1 MKNEWKPEELRATSE
16 EIRGAVMPKTITPE
30 MVGGTLLGV
39 VNALGEVLEVLGEIP
54 REHVT
59 VKVHG
64 CDCDGLVSTSGAT
77 IELEVYS
84 AQGFPTSRPI
94 KAMLETDENC
104 EVTFDVP
111 HGFTFSVVAKCAG
124 MGASFQLV
132 QDATRKSRTIDLWC
146 FPVGIFWYGQA
157 GLWGPNY
164 NNPSVPFLSEQYSNE
179 IDTGEEGAQRWIEEY
194 AAGLTDSA
202 EPEYGVD
209 EPCWRGI
216 LVSTA
221 DTAFVIMP
229 NTLSNETMMWS
240 DMFGFG
246 LEVPFCG
253 NFNPDEMEVADG
265 EDQWQKARD
274 MSITDFD
281 GNSNTAKLLKH
292 CVNPIA
298 AKAAASMSA
307 EWWDQH
313 NFLPSA
319 GQLYLMWQN
328 RTAINA
334 MMTEA
339 NADGFEFRLFPYQ
352 NEKNQWVCPNDNRNE
367 YWWSSTQAGPNCS
380 WVVNY
385 NGYISNYFSRRYSND
400 VRAVSAFH
408 FEY

>member
-1 MKNEWKPEELRATSE
+1 MKEEWKPEELRATSE
-16 EIRGAVMPKTITPE
+16 EIRGAVMPKSITPE
-30 MVGGTLLGV
+30 MVGATLLGV
-39 VNALGEVLEVLGEIP
+39 VNALGEVVEVLGEIP

-64 CDCDGLVSTSGAT
+64 CDCNGLVSTAGAT
-77 IELEVYS
+77 VEVEMFNV
-84 AQGFPTSRPI
+84 QGFPVSRPI
-94 KAMLETDENC
+94 KAFLETDENC

-157 GLWGPNY
+157 GLWGLDY
-164 NNPSVPFLSEQYSNE
+164 YNPSVPFLSEQYSNE
-179 IDTGEEGAQRWIEEY
+179 TDTSEGGAQRWIEEY
-194 AAGLTDSA
+194 AIGLTDSE

-209 EPCWRGI
+209 EVCWRGI

-229 NTLSNETMMWS
+229 NKLSEESMMWS
-240 DMFGFG
+240 DTFGFG

-253 NFNPDEMEVADG
+253 NFNPDDMKVADG
-265 EDQWQKARD
+265 EDSWEKAKNL
-274 MSITDFD
+274 SLTDFD
-281 GNSNTAKLLKH
+281 GYANTAKLLKH

-298 AKAAASMSA
+298 AKAAAAMA
-307 EWWDQH
+307 ADWWDQH

-334 MMTEA
+334 IMTDA
-339 NADGFEFRLFPYQ
+339 NDGGWEFNLLPYQ
-352 NEKNQWVCPNDNRNE
+352 DAKGNWVRPNANRYE

-380 WVVNY
+380 WVFYY
-385 NGYISNYFSRRYSND
+385 NGLIHYHYSYRTYG

>member
-1 MKNEWKPEELRATSE
+1 MKKEWKPEELRQTSE
-16 EIRGAVMPKTITPE
+16 EIRGATLAKSITPE
-30 MVGGTLLGV
+30 MVGGTLSGLTEALAEV
-39 VNALGEVLEVLGEIP
+39 VDVLGEIP

-64 CDCDGLVSTSGAT
+64 CDCNGLVLTAGAT
-77 IELEVYS
+77 VEVEIFS
-84 AQGFPTSRPI
+84 VQGFPVSRPI
-94 KAMLETDENC
+94 KSTLETDDNC

-157 GLWGPNY
+157 GLWGPDY
-164 NNPSVPFLSEQYSNE
+164 YNPSVPFLSEQYSNE
-179 IDTGEEGAQRWIEEY
+179 TDTGEEGAQGWINEY
-194 AAGLTDSA
+194 AAGLTDSE
-202 EPEYGVD
+202 EPDYGTGEV
-209 EPCWRGI
+209 CWRGI

-229 NTLSNETMMWS
+229 EKLSEETMMWS
-240 DMFGFG
+240 DTFGFG
-246 LEVPFCG
+246 LEVPFCA
-253 NFNPDEMEVADG
+253 NFNPDDMEVAEG
-265 EDQWQKARD
+265 EDPWEKARD
-274 MSITDFD
+274 LSLTDFD
-281 GNSNTAKLLKH
+281 GYANTAKLLKH

-298 AKAAASMSA
+298 AKAAASMA
-307 EWWDQH
+307 ADWWDQH

-334 MMTEA
+334 LMTAA
-339 NADGFEFRLFPYQ
+339 NDDGWIFKLLPYTDS
-352 NEKNQWVCPNDNRNE
+352 KGSWVNPNGHYE

-380 WVVNY
+380 WLVNY
-385 NGYISNYFSRRYSND
+385 DGGISYDNRSTSND